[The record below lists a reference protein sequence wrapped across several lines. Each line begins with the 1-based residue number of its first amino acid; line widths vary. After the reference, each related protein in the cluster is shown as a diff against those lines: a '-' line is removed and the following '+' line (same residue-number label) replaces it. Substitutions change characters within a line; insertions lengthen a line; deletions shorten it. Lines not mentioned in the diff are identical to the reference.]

1 MDIMSFFI
9 FIAVAMVLDFLI
21 GEPAWLW
28 SRVPHPVRIMGF
40 CIEKADGALNFG
52 RFRRVKGVF
61 ALAGLLLGF
70 IGIGRGLAWLPDQ
83 GVLEIIGAAI
93 LIGHRSLVQHV
104 AAVAKALGQGLPEG
118 RRAVAMI
125 VGRDVAALDESGVSR
140 AAIESAAENFSDG
153 VVAPVFWFL
162 LAGLPGI
169 VAYKLVNTADSMI
182 GHRSEKYLEF
192 GWAAARLDDVL
203 NYIPA
208 RLSGGLIA
216 LAAGS
221 ERAVRVMRADAGH
234 HRSPNAGWPEAAMA
248 GALGVALSGPRVYG
262 GQLTDDRFV
271 NAAGRTDLGPADIV
285 ASVRV
290 LWRAWALMLALIGI
304 AGAVS
309 W

>member
-192 GWAAARLDDVL
+192 GWAAARLDDVM